1 MSIGKKKWVFAD
13 GDLPPHPNGMGEPK
27 AHEALMVV
35 NRGDAD
41 AHLQVT
47 LLFEDAGPKEGL
59 FLTVPANR
67 VKCFRMD
74 QPIWGVAEKGY
85 VVPFGQYAVVVESD
99 VPVVAVFGRL
109 DRRSNVAYYPVAPYA
124 E

>member
-1 MSIGKKKWVFAD
+1 MIGKKVWVFAD
-13 GDLPPHPNGMGEPK
+13 GDLPPHPEGLGEPK

-35 NRGDAD
+35 NYGAEE
-41 AHLQVT
+41 AHLSVE
-47 LLFEDAGPKEGL
+47 LLFEDAGPKEDL
-59 FLTVPANR
+59 SLTVPPRR

-74 QPIWGVAEKGY
+74 MPIWDGDY
-85 VVPFGQYAVVVESD
+85 VIPFGQYAMVLTSD

-109 DRRSNVAYYPVAPYA
+109 DRRKDMAYYPVAPYT

>member
-1 MSIGKKKWVFAD
+1 MLIGKKCWVFAD
-13 GDLPPHPNGMGEPK
+13 GDLPPMPEGLGGPK

-35 NRGDAD
+35 NNGDKEAR
-41 AHLQVT
+41 LSIT
-47 LLFEDAGPKEGL
+47 LLFEDSEPKKDL
-59 FLTVPANR
+59 ILIVPPQR

-74 QPIWGVAEKGY
+74 QPIWGSNY
-85 VVPFGQYAVVVESD
+85 MIPFGQYALIVESD

-109 DRRSNVAYYPVAPYA
+109 DRRPGMAYYPVTPFA